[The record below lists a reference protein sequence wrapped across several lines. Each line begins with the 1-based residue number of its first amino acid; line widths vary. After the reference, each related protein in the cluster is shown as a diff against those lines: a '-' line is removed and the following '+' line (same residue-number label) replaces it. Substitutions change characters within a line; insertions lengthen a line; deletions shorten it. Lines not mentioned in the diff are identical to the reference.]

1 MPIVGIRATV
11 NTPGNLLT
19 RGNASMSITMDTIST
34 NRHSTTFPSEKESEN
49 IMNYF
54 MPINLT
60 TIIKWI
66 NSYKVQN
73 KPKLTQEE
81 IGLVNCLVSIKE
93 IEILVKNPSTNKNP
107 ISSGND
113 IEFQLQKEEVI
124 KFYTKL

>member
-1 MPIVGIRATV
+1 
-11 NTPGNLLT
+11 
-19 RGNASMSITMDTIST
+19 
-34 NRHSTTFPSEKESEN
+34 
-49 IMNYF
+49 MNYF

-81 IGLVNCLVSIKE
+81 IGLVNCLISIKE